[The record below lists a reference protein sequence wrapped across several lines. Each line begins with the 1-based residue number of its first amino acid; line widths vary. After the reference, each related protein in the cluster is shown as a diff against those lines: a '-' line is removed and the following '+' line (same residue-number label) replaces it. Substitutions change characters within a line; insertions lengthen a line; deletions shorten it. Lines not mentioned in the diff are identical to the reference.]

1 MEVLYGQKCRVFTA
15 EMEIQRNSGV
25 LNILRIWHI
34 ESMDQTHSRINPKLL
49 SLLGRPD
56 SSLGLNILFLQ
67 QRPNGNKT
75 MKIKE
80 YLLL

>member
-1 MEVLYGQKCRVFTA
+1 MARVSTA

-25 LNILRIWHI
+25 LNVLRIWHI
-34 ESMDQTHSRINPKLL
+34 ESMDQTHSGVNPKLL
-49 SLLGRPD
+49 SFIGRPD
-56 SSLGLNILFLQ
+56 STLGLNILLLE

-80 YLLL
+80 YLLI